1 MTVAYDAG
9 VDRELVEIRY
19 VLSVCASD
27 GNVLCNG
34 DANQMDDEQKTVD
47 HTKEFECHLVE
58 IHEEN
63 RQAEGEE

>member
-1 MTVAYDAG
+1 M
-9 VDRELVEIRY
+9 EIRHA
-19 VLSVCASD
+19 LSVSASD
-27 GNVLCNG
+27 RNVLCNG

-47 HTKEFECHLVE
+47 HAKEFECHLVE